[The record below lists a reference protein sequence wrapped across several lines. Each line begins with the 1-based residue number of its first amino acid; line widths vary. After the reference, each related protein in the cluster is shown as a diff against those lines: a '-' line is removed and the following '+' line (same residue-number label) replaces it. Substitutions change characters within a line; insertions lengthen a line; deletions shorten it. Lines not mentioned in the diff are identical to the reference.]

1 MLGHNGRLIYPGHPN
16 FPQCLHI
23 FTHNESDNNNMKSMK
38 KFLFAICAVLALS
51 ACTENQRARQFGGTA
66 TIQVPKG
73 QKVMM
78 ATWKGDD
85 LFYMTEPMDS
95 AYVPTTKTFSE
106 SSSWGILESTV
117 KFIESR

>member
-1 MLGHNGRLIYPGHPN
+1 
-16 FPQCLHI
+16 
-23 FTHNESDNNNMKSMK
+23 MK
-38 KFLFAICAVLALS
+38 KFLLAICAVLALS

-106 SSSWGILESTV
+106 SSSWGVLESTV